1 MLCLHGIA
9 WHAWCSNA
17 MHHPTPMCML
27 QESLAAL
34 LEAAPNDSVSRD
46 VASEAMKLEKKA
58 LKAKAKASAS
68 KAKARA
74 TRSIPP

>member
-1 MLCLHGIA
+1 
-9 WHAWCSNA
+9 
-17 MHHPTPMCML
+17 ML

-34 LEAAPNDSVSRD
+34 LEPAPNDSVSRD
-46 VASEAMKLEKKA
+46 VASEAIKLEKKA